1 MLGELVSFRRRR
13 GPPRAVMMALIR
25 QGPQGPPG
33 EPGHGHSLSGRSWNS
48 LCSDA
53 PAVPTDSEDEGG
65 RQIDER
71 GEGEVWDGD
80 ERSEA

>member
-13 GPPRAVMMALIR
+13 GGPRAVMMALIR
-25 QGPQGPPG
+25 EGPQGPPG
-33 EPGHGHSLSGRSWNS
+33 DPGHSHSLSGRSWNS
-48 LCSDA
+48 LCSDT

-65 RQIDER
+65 RQIDE
-71 GEGEVWDGD
+71 GGGGA